1 MAKKCPFE
9 SLRSVSKELL
19 DEGITVDTPI
29 GKAYLCSHS
38 KISLDNLW
46 FFYIG
51 KDKDKWLPVA
61 ITYWRDNQDTPG
73 DILARTV
80 LFFDGKAKF
89 DLSSGSIVPI
99 GSYVELVFT
108 RLAMEDYRL
117 FQYTKKIEDRLSVDD
132 TTSVKAVANASVT
145 ANLNG
150 TEIGD
155 LRHYPFNFSVFDDEG
170 YCDYCYADSELH
182 RKVLIKYCT
191 DL

>member
-19 DEGITVDTPI
+19 DEGIIVDTPI
-29 GKAYLCSHS
+29 GKAYLSSHS

-51 KDKDKWLPVA
+51 KDKDQWLPVT
-61 ITYWRDNQDTPG
+61 ITYWRDNKDAPG
-73 DILARTV
+73 DILARTI

-89 DLSSGSIVPI
+89 DLSSGYITPM
-99 GSYVELVFT
+99 GLYVELVFT
-108 RLAMEDYRL
+108 RLAVEDYKL
-117 FQYTKKIEDRLSVDD
+117 FHYTKKIEDRLSDDD
-132 TTSVKAVANASVT
+132 TTSSKVVANARVT
-145 ANLNG
+145 AYMNG
-150 TEIGD
+150 GEIGD

-170 YCDYCYADSELH
+170 YCDYCYDDSELH

-191 DL
+191 NL